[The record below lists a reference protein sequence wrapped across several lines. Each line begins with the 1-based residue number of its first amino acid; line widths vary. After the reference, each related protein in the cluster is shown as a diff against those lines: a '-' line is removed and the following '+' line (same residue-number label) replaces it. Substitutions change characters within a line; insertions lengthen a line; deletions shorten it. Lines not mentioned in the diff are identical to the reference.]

1 MTKPTSHT
9 TTIPDPESLSE
20 EERQEILRQAGL
32 RVRREL
38 ENETI
43 VRELQRQA
51 QDAEPRATSS

>member
-1 MTKPTSHT
+1 MTKPTSQT
-9 TTIPDPESLSE
+9 ATIPDPESLSE